1 MEKNIPSVTDSP
13 ISPPSPSYSDSS
25 GDDSASSTSDRAPK
39 QEVVD
44 PIQGRTEVAPHAPI
58 TQSRPASRS
67 SVSSGVGAQQEYA
80 EAAYGDTASCMW
92 DDCGIVFTHLPT
104 LIEHIHSGK

>member
-1 MEKNIPSVTDSP
+1 MERSIPSVTDSP
-13 ISPPSPSYSDSS
+13 ISPPSPTFSDSS
-25 GDDSASSTSDRAPK
+25 ADDSASTASERAPK
-39 QEVVD
+39 QEAVD
-44 PIQGRTEVAPHAPI
+44 PSQGRAEAAPRAPI
-58 TQSRPASRS
+58 TPSRPDSRS